1 MSENI
6 SLVVQFKNPMF
17 ILIMTDKYYKY
28 TSCFHLILSSA
39 YALKTF
45 MMDGKAAIAAINAKI
60 GTMVR
65 AFKKMESDST

>member
-1 MSENI
+1 ML
-6 SLVVQFKNPMF
+6 SLVVQFKNLIF

-28 TSCFHLILSSA
+28 TSLFSFYFSSA

-45 MMDGKAAIAAINAKI
+45 MMDGKAAINAKI

-65 AFKKMESDST
+65 AFKKMQSDST

>member
-1 MSENI
+1 ML
-6 SLVVQFKNPMF
+6 SLVVQSKNPMF
-17 ILIMTDKYYKY
+17 IWLISTINIQV
-28 TSCFHLILSSA
+28 CFHFILSSA

-65 AFKKMESDST
+65 AFKKMQSDST